1 MKILYGIAPFHSKDV
16 TDICIEKKNG
26 NNIIIP
32 SGDFARAAIF
42 ADPFP
47 GILKKIFVIVSD
59 IHDIKEYDEK
69 IELNIDLSD
78 NSIVTFSSDI
88 INDKLNDIHNKLTL
102 HHGSFHDELPEQ
114 KMVIRALRGH
124 EKVLELGSNIGRNS
138 LVIASILQ
146 NPENLVTLESD
157 PLTIE
162 RLQKNRDANNLN
174 FRIENS
180 ALSVKKLI
188 QQGWSTVPSETLLEG
203 YKWINTITF
212 PDLQDKY
219 NIVFD
224 TIILDCEGAFYH
236 ILLDTPEILD
246 NIKLLIMENDYWNI
260 DTKNYID
267 NVLKSKE
274 FYRVYVEAG
283 GWGPCYNNFYE
294 TWRKK

>member
-1 MKILYGIAPFHSKDV
+1 MKILYGITPFQSI
-16 TDICIEKKNG
+16 DITEMCIAKKSG
-26 NNIIIP
+26 NIIYIP
-32 SGDFARAAIF
+32 AGDINRANMF
-42 ADPFP
+42 TDPYW

-78 NSIVTFSSDI
+78 NSIDSLSSDI
-88 INDKLNDIHNKLTL
+88 VNYKLNDIHNKLTL
-102 HHGSFHDELPEQ
+102 HYGSFDDELPEQ
-114 KMVIRALRGH
+114 KMVIRALKGH

-138 LVIASILQ
+138 LVIASILR
-146 NPENLVTLESD
+146 NSENLVTLESD

-188 QQGWSTVPSETLLEG
+188 QQEWSTIPSETLLEG
-203 YKWINTITF
+203 YKWVNTITF
-212 PDLQDKY
+212 SDLQDKY
-219 NIVFD
+219 KITFD

-246 NIKLLIMENDYWNI
+246 NIKLIIMENDYWNI
-260 DTKNYID
+260 ANKNYID
-267 NVLKSKE
+267 DVLKSKG

-283 GWGPCYNNFYE
+283 GWGPCYINFYE
-294 TWRKK
+294 IWRK

>member
-1 MKILYGIAPFHSKDV
+1 MKILYGIAPFHSMDV
-16 TDICIEKKNG
+16 TDMCTRIKNG
-26 NNIIIP
+26 RIIFIP
-32 SGDFARAAIF
+32 AGDCARAAIF
-42 ADPFP
+42 TDPFP
-47 GILKKIFVIVSD
+47 GTVKKIFVIFSD
-59 IHDIKEYDEK
+59 IHDIKEYNEK

-88 INDKLNDIHNKLTL
+88 MNDKLNDIHNKLTL
-102 HHGSFHDELPEQ
+102 HNGSFHDELPEQ

-146 NPENLVTLESD
+146 NSENLVTLESD

-162 RLQKNRDANNLN
+162 RLQKNRDANNLS

-188 QQGWSTVPSETLLEG
+188 QQGWCTIPSETLLEG
-203 YKWINTITF
+203 YKWVNTITF
-212 PDLQDKY
+212 SDLQNKY
-219 NIVFD
+219 KIIFD
-224 TIILDCEGAFYH
+224 TLILDCEGAFYH
-236 ILLDTPEILD
+236 ILLDTPGILD
-246 NIKLLIMENDYWNI
+246 NINLIIMENDYWDI
-260 DTKNYID
+260 AHKIYID
-267 NVLKSKE
+267 GVLKSKD

-294 TWRKK
+294 IWAK